1 MQTPDKSV
9 SWQKQNTWPDAPLIW
24 EPSKAKSN
32 TLGPDVLAD
41 IYPDLALLGYYLK
54 KGVKVLVFQCSALQ
68 NELL

>member
-1 MQTPDKSV
+1 MV
-9 SWQKQNTWPDAPLIW
+9 
-24 EPSKAKSN
+24 EAKYLARCAFD

-41 IYPDLALLGYYLK
+41 IYPDLALLGYYLE